1 MVLADASAEAMDV
14 ALWELEFGIGE
25 QA

>member
-1 MVLADASAEAMDV
+1 VLADASAEAMDV